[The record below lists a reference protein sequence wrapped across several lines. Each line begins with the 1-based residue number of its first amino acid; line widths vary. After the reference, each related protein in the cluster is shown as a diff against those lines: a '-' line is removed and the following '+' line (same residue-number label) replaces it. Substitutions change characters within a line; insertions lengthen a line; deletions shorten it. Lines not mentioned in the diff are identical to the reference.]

1 MKAKPILLLVVAL
14 GCGLV
19 AMLGVQQVMSSPS
32 ESEERPDVEE
42 VTVMQAT
49 TEIKPFGV
57 LDESNT
63 KLVTVPKSAV
73 ENTEGV
79 VTSYEEVIDRKIRTG
94 AVKGEYILT
103 SKLVDKAFKPSAMIP
118 KGMRVVTVKVNQ
130 TTAHSGLMQAGDR
143 VDVILTMKSTKLE
156 DDRRANGNATFVVRR
171 DIQQTVT
178 VLQNV
183 EVFATDNF
191 TQSIAKDQEGTE
203 TQVKN
208 VSLLVEPKNANVLM
222 LAEKRGTLT
231 LSLRA
236 FEDDTNAN
244 VRPINDDQLLG
255 LGRSNFQKTKKKE
268 DDYNQGAKDPNN
280 LESYLNSK
288 DGKTANDNR
297 DPKKKSGEYEWVRPK
312 WKLVIFNG
320 KTPTT
325 EHVEDPNAKKIRV
338 KVNRSNNDSN
348 STTNG
353 SQPNTNGETQQ
364 PKRANSEQ
372 PQRKIIEPP
381 MQLK

>member
-32 ESEERPDVEE
+32 ESDERPSVEE

-49 TEIKPFGV
+49 AEIKPFGV

-143 VDVILTMKSTKLE
+143 VDIILTMKTTKLE
-156 DDRRANGNATFVVRR
+156 DDQRSGGSKFLVRK

-208 VSLLVEPKNANVLM
+208 VSVLVEPKNANILM

-236 FEDDTNAN
+236 FEDDTNST
-244 VRPINDDQLLG
+244 VSPINDEQLLG
-255 LGRSNFQKTKKKE
+255 LGRGNFQKTKKKQ

-280 LESYLNSK
+280 LENYLNSK

-297 DPKKKSGEYEWVRPK
+297 DPKNKSGEYEWVRPK
-312 WKLVIFNG
+312 WKLVIFTG
-320 KTPTT
+320 KTPRT
-325 EHVEDPNAKKIRV
+325 EQVEDPNAKKIRV

-348 STTNG
+348 STTNTG
-353 SQPNTNGETQQ
+353 QSNTGETQ
-364 PKRANSEQ
+364 PKRATSEQ
-372 PQRKIIEPP
+372 PQRKVVEPP